1 MITERHGSVPTGN
14 FQLGPEASFRRM
26 DLPPRS
32 LERQRPSQGRG
43 QAVAAQGGGVPK
55 DHRRRGR

>member
-1 MITERHGSVPTGN
+1 MPTGN